1 MKIDPKVKFMTC
13 RQFVSKHLPNIV
25 AKIMDK
31 CVLALL
37 TKCETTN
44 VTFDLWMSI
53 IGFDT
58 FSLIMIDDVC

>member
-1 MKIDPKVKFMTC
+1 
-13 RQFVSKHLPNIV
+13 
-25 AKIMDK
+25 MDK
-31 CVLALL
+31 YVLALL

-58 FSLIMIDDVC
+58 FNLIIIDDTW

>member
-1 MKIDPKVKFMTC
+1 M
-13 RQFVSKHLPNIV
+13 Q
-25 AKIMDK
+25 
-31 CVLALL
+31 ALL

-58 FSLIMIDDVC
+58 FFLIMIDDIW